1 MRHSAKNAP
10 GCPTAHATA
19 KTGGGKD
26 GNARTPGRP
35 ISASGVS
42 FRASIPPTEQAIKI
56 HGEGGARLLIDIA
69 EDDLPAFLP
78 ALAMR
83 GKVLRVTLEEHD

>member
-1 MRHSAKNAP
+1 MTAKPKTATRKTRT
-10 GCPTAHATA
+10 GQDKGGAAPTA
-19 KTGGGKD
+19 
-26 GNARTPGRP
+26 GRP

-42 FRASIPPTEQAIKI
+42 FRASIPPTETAIKI
-56 HGEGGARLLIDIA
+56 HGEGGARMLLDIA
-69 EDDLPAFLP
+69 EDDLPGFLP